1 MVIFYVSD
9 RHGAVCLSVS
19 CDVLWC
25 LTLSLSPVALG
36 TNPRLSMSFLF
47 WFFFFLFCIHPCC
60 TLLCSPLPPCVL
72 HAGPCGDTCAIL
84 LPPARSAQC
93 LASKVTETPL
103 EISQRGPALPSPRAA
118 LSTEPVPVRSVC
130 LMGLCAPVSAVWHL
144 AKPWHHGSWAR
155 AAGCPELSSPRCLH
169 LLVSDTG
176 WERCAF

>member
-93 LASKVTETPL
+93 LASKVTETLENLPEGSSSAISKGCSEHRARSCPL
-103 EISQRGPALPSPRAA
+103 CVPDGALCSCLCSVAPGKALAPRE
-118 LSTEPVPVRSVC
+118 LGKGSGVP
-130 LMGLCAPVSAVWHL
+130 
-144 AKPWHHGSWAR
+144 
-155 AAGCPELSSPRCLH
+155 
-169 LLVSDTG
+169 
-176 WERCAF
+176 